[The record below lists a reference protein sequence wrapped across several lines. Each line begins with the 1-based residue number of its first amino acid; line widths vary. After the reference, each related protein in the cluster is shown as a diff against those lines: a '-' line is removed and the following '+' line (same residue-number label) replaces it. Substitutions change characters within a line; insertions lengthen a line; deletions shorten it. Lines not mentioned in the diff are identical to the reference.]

1 MSIKPQQ
8 LKQGDTI
15 GIVTLGSP
23 LEANIINQGITMLK
37 NMGFQVI
44 VGDYVYA
51 TNGFLS
57 GTPQQ
62 RASDLMK
69 MFQNDQVKM
78 ILPTRGGVGV
88 AGILP
93 YLDYNIIRTNPK
105 IISGYSDITI
115 LINVLYQLSDLVTFQ
130 SLMLLDFRSGTPSYN
145 FNQFF
150 NSITRTTAPW
160 QIMNPS
166 NIPLVSKV
174 AGNVTGVIVGGNLTS
189 FVDCLGTPY
198 EIDTKGKILFLEE
211 THEPVNTVHRYLN
224 HLKLAGKFEDC
235 IGIII
240 GECTKCE
247 PAYGVTFE
255 NVIDEFL
262 VPLGKPLMTNIT
274 SAHGYYKAAIPLGVN
289 VNMNTV
295 NRTLT
300 VMEPTVI
307 Q

>member
-8 LKQGDTI
+8 LQQGDTI

-23 LEANIINQGITMLK
+23 LEANIINQGITMLE
-37 NMGFQVI
+37 NMGFQVL

-69 MFQNDQVKM
+69 MFQNKQVKL

-88 AGILP
+88 ASILP

-105 IISGYSDITI
+105 IISGYSDVTI
-115 LINVLYQLSDLVTFQ
+115 LINVLYQLADLVTFQ
-130 SLMLLDFRSGTPSYN
+130 SLMLLDFRSSTPSYN

-160 QIMNPS
+160 QIMNPPD
-166 NIPLVSKV
+166 IPLISKV
-174 AGNVTGVIVGGNLTS
+174 PGNVTGVIVGGNLTS
-189 FVDCLGTPY
+189 LVDSLGTSY
-198 EIDTKGKILFLEE
+198 EIDTKGKILFLED
-211 THEPVNTVHRYLN
+211 THEPVNTVFRYLN
-224 HLKLAGKFEDC
+224 HLKLAGKFDDC

-240 GECTKCE
+240 GECTQCQ
-247 PAYGVTFE
+247 PAYGKTFE
-255 NVIDEFL
+255 NVIDEFI
-262 VPLGKPLMTNIT
+262 VPLGKPLLVNLA
-274 SAHGYYKAAIPLGVN
+274 SSHGFYKAAVPLGVN
-289 VNMNTV
+289 VNMNTY
-295 NRTLT
+295 NRSLT
-300 VMEPTVI
+300 VIEPAVRP
-307 Q
+307 